1 MMMKIAKFAAAV
13 AAAAALAGCP
23 TGAGALIPGTGG
35 SAAPTVRGADAA
47 LAAQCTSD
55 KPAAATSVGATKH
68 GRYANQTM
76 PNAWDNLADETKVT
90 EAVDAAMGRGGN
102 EWNCFNKFYPGLLT
116 VYYGI
121 KGLK

>member
-13 AAAAALAGCP
+13 AAAATLAGCP
-23 TGAGALIPGTGG
+23 STGTQVPGLGG
-35 SAAPTVRGADAA
+35 TTTPTVRGADKA
-47 LAAQCTSD
+47 LADQCTSAA
-55 KPAAATSVGATKH
+55 PAAATSVGATKH